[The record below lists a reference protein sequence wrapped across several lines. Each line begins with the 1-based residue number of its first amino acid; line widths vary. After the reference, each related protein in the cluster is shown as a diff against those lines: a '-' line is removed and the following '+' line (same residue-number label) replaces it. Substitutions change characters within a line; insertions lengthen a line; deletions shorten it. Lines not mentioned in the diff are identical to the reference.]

1 MVFRR
6 IEEGVKMSSLD
17 EIEKVFDEVK
27 NLVMEKNKQYGDS
40 VLDPV
45 RVFSKAPVNE
55 QIMVRLDDKL
65 SRLARGND
73 SIESDE
79 DIFKDIMGYCAFALI
94 ALRRR
99 KENSGS

>member
-1 MVFRR
+1 
-6 IEEGVKMSSLD
+6 MSSEE
-17 EIEKVFDEVK
+17 EIKAVFNEVK
-27 NLVMEKNKQYGDS
+27 ELVLKKNDQYGDS
-40 VLDPV
+40 VLEPV
-45 RVFSKAPVNE
+45 RIFSKSPINE

-79 DIFKDIMGYCAFALI
+79 DIFKDIIGYCAFAII

-99 KENSGS
+99 NENSGS

>member
-1 MVFRR
+1 
-6 IEEGVKMSSLD
+6 MSSEE
-17 EIEKVFDEVK
+17 EIKAVFDEVK
-27 NLVMEKNKQYGDS
+27 DLVLSKNEQYGDS
-40 VLDPV
+40 VLEPV
-45 RVFSKAPVNE
+45 RIFSKSPINE